1 MAQRKPMAGFTLI
14 EVMVV
19 VAIIALIAAFAIPA
33 YSEFVR
39 KSNRADAK
47 AELSSVAQR
56 LQRCF
61 TSYSAYNHA
70 SCGVHTSITGGNAIT
85 SGEQLYTITGVV
97 DSTTYTLT
105 ATPIAG
111 TVQAGDTKC
120 KTLTLT
126 HTGTRSATGTDA
138 SNCW

>member
-1 MAQRKPMAGFTLI
+1 MAQIKSVRGFTLI

-19 VAIIALIAAFAIPA
+19 VAILGVIAAFAIPA
-33 YSEFVR
+33 YTEFVR

-61 TSYSAYNHA
+61 TAYSAYDHDD
-70 SCGVHTSITGGNAIT
+70 CGVHAAITGGNDIT
-85 SGEQLYTITGVV
+85 SREQLYTIAGAVT
-97 DSTTYTLT
+97 STTYTLT
-105 ATPIAG
+105 AEPIAG

-120 KTLTLT
+120 TTLTLA
-126 HTGTRSATGTDA
+126 HTGTRDATGTDA
-138 SNCW
+138 ANCW

>member
-61 TSYSAYNHA
+61 TAYSAYDHDD
-70 SCGVHTSITGGNAIT
+70 CGVHAAITGGNEIT
-85 SGEQLYTITGVV
+85 SREQLYTIAGAVT
-97 DSTTYTLT
+97 STTYTLT
-105 ATPIAG
+105 AEPIAG

-120 KTLTLT
+120 TTLTLA
-126 HTGTRSATGTDA
+126 HTGTRDATGTHKD
-138 SNCW
+138 NCW

>member
-1 MAQRKPMAGFTLI
+1 MAQIKSVRGFTLI

-19 VAIIALIAAFAIPA
+19 VLILGVIAAIAIPA
-33 YSEFVR
+33 YTETVR

-61 TSYSAYNHA
+61 TAYSAYDHDD
-70 SCGVHTSITGGNAIT
+70 CGVHAAITGGNEIT
-85 SGEQLYTITGVV
+85 SREQFYTITGAVT
-97 DSTTYTLT
+97 STTYTIT
-105 ATPIAG
+105 ARPIPG

-120 KTLTLT
+120 ANLTLT
-126 HTGTRSATGTDA
+126 HTGLRDATGTHKD
-138 SNCW
+138 NCW